1 MKEESRNKDWQSLV
15 KEYENSKSSFSGF
28 CKTHGFA
35 PSTFRYHVEKYSDKK
50 RQKKKRSNFYPLM
63 IPTSSPAEPQKEISL
78 DLPHGIR
85 LTIKG

>member
-1 MKEESRNKDWQSLV
+1 MKEESRDKDWQSLV
-15 KEYENSKSSFSGF
+15 KKYENSKSSFTSF

-35 PSTFRYHVEKYSDKK
+35 PSTFRYHVEKYSDKEK
-50 RQKKKRSNFYPLM
+50 QKQKKRSNFYPL
-63 IPTSSPAEPQKEISL
+63 IPSSSPTEPQKEISL